1 MFLNTFNA
9 GAAFGFSRATGT
21 SCGRPAIEAELPY
34 LEDVDCSDVRVEENG
49 QYIVLDGTVPS
60 SRELSKIVRLAAE
73 IAGRDNVICQLIV
86 VPKDESKASFMLA

>member
-9 GAAFGFSRATGT
+9 GAAFGFSRETGT
-21 SCGRPAIEAELPY
+21 SCGKPAIEAELPY
-34 LEDVDCSDVRVEENG
+34 LEGVDCSDVTVEESG
-49 QYIVLDGTVPS
+49 QHIVLDGTVPS

-86 VPKDESKASFMLA
+86 VPKGENQTPFMLG